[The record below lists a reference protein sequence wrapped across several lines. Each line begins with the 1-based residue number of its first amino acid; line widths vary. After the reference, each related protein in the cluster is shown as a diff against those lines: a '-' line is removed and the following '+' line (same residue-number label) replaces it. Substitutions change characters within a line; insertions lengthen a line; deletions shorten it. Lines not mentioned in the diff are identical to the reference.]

1 MIIVKTQ
8 TGSHFVNDKAVRK
21 VWHDK
26 NNAKVWITD
35 ANGGIENIADVEMVT
50 YTCDAM
56 KVDYEDNSGMVEYL
70 EQQRSE
76 LCNIVERYRAKLRDF
91 GCEL

>member
-35 ANGGIENIADVEMVT
+35 ANGGIGNIADVEMVI
-50 YTCDAM
+50 YISDM
-56 KVDYEDNSGMVEYL
+56 MNVGYQDKGSMVEYL

-76 LCNIVERYRAKLRDF
+76 LCNLLERYRAKLRDY

>member
-8 TGSHFVNDKAVRK
+8 TGTHFVNEKCVRK

-35 ANGGIENIADVEMVT
+35 ANGGIDNITDVEMVT
-50 YTCDAM
+50 YTSDMM
-56 KVDYEDNSGMVEYL
+56 KVDFQDKGSMVEYL

-76 LCNIVERYRAKLRDF
+76 MYNIVERYRAKLRDF

>member
-1 MIIVKTQ
+1 MIIVKTK
-8 TGSHFVNDKAVRK
+8 TGTHFVNEKCVRK

-50 YTCDAM
+50 YTSDMM
-56 KVDYEDNSGMVEYL
+56 KVDYQDKGSMVEYL
-70 EQQRSE
+70 EQKRSE
-76 LCNIVERYRAKLRDF
+76 LCNLLERYRAKLRDY

>member
-8 TGSHFVNDKAVRK
+8 TGTHFVNDKAVRK

-35 ANGGIENIADVEMVT
+35 MNGGIDNISDVEMVT
-50 YTCDAM
+50 YTSDMM
-56 KVDYEDNSGMVEYL
+56 KVDYQDNGSMVEYL

-76 LCNIVERYRAKLRDF
+76 MYNIVERYRAKLRDF

>member
-8 TGSHFVNDKAVRK
+8 TGTHFVNEKCVRK

-26 NNAKVWITD
+26 NNAKVLITD

-50 YTCDAM
+50 YTSDMM
-56 KVDYEDNSGMVEYL
+56 KVDYQDKGSIVEYM
-70 EQQRSE
+70 EQQRRE

>member
-1 MIIVKTQ
+1 MIIVNTT
-8 TGSHFVNDKAVRK
+8 TGTHFVNDKAVRK

-35 ANGGIENIADVEMVT
+35 WNGGIENIDNVEMVT
-50 YTCDAM
+50 YTSDMM
-56 KVDYEDNSGMVEYL
+56 KVDYQDKGSMVEYL
-70 EQQRSE
+70 EQQRSK
-76 LCNIVERYRAKLRDF
+76 LCNLLERYRAKLRDY

>member
-8 TGSHFVNDKAVRK
+8 TGTHFVNDKAVRK

-35 ANGGIENIADVEMVT
+35 VNGGIDNIADVEMVT
-50 YTCDAM
+50 YTSDMM
-56 KVDYEDNSGMVEYL
+56 KVDYQDKGSMVEYL

-76 LCNIVERYRAKLRDF
+76 LRNLLERYREKLRDY
-91 GCEL
+91 GYEI

>member
-1 MIIVKTQ
+1 MIIIKTNMG
-8 TGSHFVNDKAVRK
+8 THFVNDKAVRK

-35 ANGGIENIADVEMVT
+35 VNGGVDNIADVEMVT
-50 YTCDAM
+50 YTSDMM
-56 KVDYEDNSGMVEYL
+56 KVDYQDKGSMVEFL

-76 LCNIVERYRAKLRDF
+76 LCNLLERYRAKLRDY

>member
-8 TGSHFVNDKAVRK
+8 TGTHFVNEKCVRK

-35 ANGGIENIADVEMVT
+35 GNGGIENSADVEMVT
-50 YTCDAM
+50 YTSAMM
-56 KVDYEDNSGMVEYL
+56 KVDYQDTGSMGEYL

-76 LCNIVERYRAKLRDF
+76 LCNLLERYRAKLRDY

>member
-8 TGSHFVNDKAVRK
+8 TGTHFVNEKCVRK

-26 NNAKVWITD
+26 NNAKVCITD
-35 ANGGIENIADVEMVT
+35 ANGGIDNITDVEMVT
-50 YTCDAM
+50 YTSDAM
-56 KVDYEDNSGMVEYL
+56 KVDYEDKGSMIKYL

-76 LCNIVERYRAKLRDF
+76 MYNIVERYRSKLRDF

>member
-1 MIIVKTQ
+1 M
-8 TGSHFVNDKAVRK
+8 AVRK

-50 YTCDAM
+50 YTSDMM
-56 KVDYEDNSGMVEYL
+56 KVDYQDKGSMVEYL
-70 EQQRSE
+70 EQQLSE
-76 LCNIVERYRAKLRDF
+76 LCNLLERYRAKLRDY

>member
-1 MIIVKTQ
+1 MIIVKTT
-8 TGSHFVNDKAVRK
+8 TGTHFVNDKAVRK

-50 YTCDAM
+50 YTSDMM
-56 KVDYEDNSGMVEYL
+56 KVDYQDKGSMVEYL

-76 LCNIVERYRAKLRDF
+76 LCNLLERYRAKLRDY

>member
-8 TGSHFVNDKAVRK
+8 TGTHFVNDKAVRK

-26 NNAKVWITD
+26 KNAKVWITD
-35 ANGGIENIADVEMVT
+35 VNGGIENIADVEMVT
-50 YTCDAM
+50 YTSDMM
-56 KVDYEDNSGMVEYL
+56 KVDYQDKGSMVEYL

-76 LCNIVERYRAKLRDF
+76 LCNLLERYREKLRDY
-91 GCEL
+91 GYEI

>member
-8 TGSHFVNDKAVRK
+8 TGTHFVNEKCVRK

-50 YTCDAM
+50 YTSDMM
-56 KVDYEDNSGMVEYL
+56 KVDYQDKGSMVEYL
-70 EQQRSE
+70 EQQLSE
-76 LCNIVERYRAKLRDF
+76 LCNLLERYRAKLRDY

>member
-8 TGSHFVNDKAVRK
+8 NGSHLINDKAVRK

-35 ANGGIENIADVEMVT
+35 MNGGIENIADVEMVT
-50 YTCDAM
+50 YTSDMM
-56 KVDYEDNSGMVEYL
+56 KVDYEDKGSMVEYL

-76 LCNIVERYRAKLRDF
+76 LCNLLERYRAKLRDY

>member
-1 MIIVKTQ
+1 
-8 TGSHFVNDKAVRK
+8 
-21 VWHDK
+21 
-26 NNAKVWITD
+26 
-35 ANGGIENIADVEMVT
+35 MVT
-50 YTCDAM
+50 YTSDAM
-56 KVDYEDNSGMVEYL
+56 KVDYEDKGSMVKYL